1 MTWSASSKELRSV
14 QSSAKSHLETCENN
28 FKIQTQSDLAGISEI
43 SPIFFQNIGFKD
55 LQASSPI
62 LTSPG
67 LAYVK
72 NTLGGQANVTDTNAI
87 PWSKTLQKC
96 TTNHINMKVYTRII
110 KDLRK
115 VNEKSMKHDPP
126 NSLRKIPTC
135 FFHVVFFV
143 VPTSAL
149 QLGFQ
154 DLE

>member
-1 MTWSASSKELRSV
+1 
-14 QSSAKSHLETCENN
+14 
-28 FKIQTQSDLAGISEI
+28 
-43 SPIFFQNIGFKD
+43 
-55 LQASSPI
+55 
-62 LTSPG
+62 
-67 LAYVK
+67 
-72 NTLGGQANVTDTNAI
+72 
-87 PWSKTLQKC
+87 
-96 TTNHINMKVYTRII
+96 MKVYTRII